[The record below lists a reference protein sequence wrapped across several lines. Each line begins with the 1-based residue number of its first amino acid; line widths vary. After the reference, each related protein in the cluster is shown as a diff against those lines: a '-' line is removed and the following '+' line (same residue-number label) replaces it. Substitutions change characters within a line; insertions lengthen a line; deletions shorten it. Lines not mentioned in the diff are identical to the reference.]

1 MRLMLSYLKRYKGLV
16 FLNFISVFG
25 FALTELGIPTIVSR
39 MVDGGVASGDK
50 AYLMKMG
57 GLIVLISLVGILG
70 TISLGYCGARIS
82 TSVTCDIRNDLFE
95 KVQSFSHREMNQLG
109 VSSLITRTS
118 NDALQIMNFMNIILR
133 TAMLTPV
140 MISVSFALIIT
151 SSVRLSLII
160 AATVP
165 FIILGVILVAKI
177 SGPVSERQ
185 QTALDGLN
193 RIFRENLTGI
203 RVIRSFNNDARET
216 ERFGEQNQEFTNQS
230 KKLFTLMSATE
241 PAFYLLMNIAA
252 LAIYFFAS
260 QMINQSTLQV
270 GQLMAFMEYLFH
282 AMFSVMLFCLVFMMY
297 PRANISAKRIEAV
310 MNMTPDI
317 VDEISAGQ
325 SNDADGERER
335 DGVTQVRDGRKQ
347 SYGGVKQ
354 AHHDRKPVEEIVFDH
369 VDFCYPDGEEAVLK
383 DVSFTAKAGET
394 LAVIG
399 STGSGKSTLI
409 QLIPRFYDVTGGH
422 ILVDGVDIRQMN
434 SHELREHIGFVAQK
448 ANLFSGT
455 IEENIRFGRADA
467 SDEEVRHAA
476 EIAQAMEFIMDK
488 PGGFKEKIVEGAGNL
503 SGGQKQRLSIA
514 RALVRKPDIYIY
526 DDSFSALDMKTD
538 AALRQALKPEV
549 KNAIVI
555 IVAQRVS
562 TIMDADK
569 ILVLDEG
576 RLTAMGR
583 HAELLKTCPLYYEIA
598 ASQLSEEELQ
608 NVR

>member
-25 FALTELGIPTIVSR
+25 FALTELGIPTIISK
-39 MVDGGVASGDK
+39 MVDGGVASGDRE
-50 AYLMKMG
+50 YLMKMG
-57 GLIVLISLVGILG
+57 GLIAVISIVGILG
-70 TISLGYCGARIS
+70 TVVLGYCGARIS
-82 TSVTCDIRNDLFE
+82 TAVTCDIRNDLFE

-109 VSSLITRTS
+109 GSSLITRTS

-140 MISVSFALIIT
+140 MIVISFTLIIM
-151 SSVRLSLII
+151 SSVRLSLVI

-165 FIILGVILVAKI
+165 FIILGVVLVAKI
-177 SGPVSERQ
+177 SGPISERQ

-230 KKLFTLMSATE
+230 RKLFTLMSSTE
-241 PAFYLLMNIAA
+241 PLFFLLMNIAA
-252 LAIYFFAS
+252 ISIYFIAS

-317 VDEISAGQ
+317 LDEISEEKTV
-325 SNDADGERER
+325 SDIGE
-335 DGVTQVRDGRKQ
+335 
-347 SYGGVKQ
+347 
-354 AHHDRKPVEEIVFDH
+354 HIEEVVFDH

-383 DVSFTAKAGET
+383 DISFTAKAGET
-394 LAVIG
+394 LAIIG

-409 QLIPRFYDVTGGH
+409 QLIPRFYDVTGGRVL
-422 ILVDGVDIRQMN
+422 INGVDVRQMN

-455 IEENIRFGRADA
+455 IEENIRFGREDA
-467 SDEEVRHAA
+467 TDEEVRHAA
-476 EIAQAMEFIMDK
+476 EIAQAMDFIMDK
-488 PGGFKEKIVEGAGNL
+488 PNGFQEKIVEGAGNL
-503 SGGQKQRLSIA
+503 SGGQKQRLSIT

-538 AALRQALKPEV
+538 ALLRQALKSEV
-549 KNAIVI
+549 KNAVVI

-562 TIMDADK
+562 TIMDADQ

-576 RLTAMGR
+576 RLAAVGR
-583 HAELLKTCPLYYEIA
+583 HKELLKECPLYYEIA

>member
-25 FALTELGIPTIVSR
+25 FALTELGIPTIISR
-39 MVDGGVASGDK
+39 MVDGGVASGDRE
-50 AYLMKMG
+50 YLLKMG
-57 GLIVLISLVGILG
+57 GLSVLISVVGILG
-70 TISLGYCGARIS
+70 TGVLGYCGARIS
-82 TSVTCDIRNDLFE
+82 TAVTCDIRNDLFE

-140 MISVSFALIIT
+140 MIAVSFTLIIM
-151 SSVRLSLII
+151 SSVKLSLII

-165 FIILGVILVAKI
+165 FIILGVVLVAKI

-216 ERFGEQNQEFTNQS
+216 ERFGEQNQVFTNQS
-230 KKLFTLMSATE
+230 KKLFTLMSSTE
-241 PAFYLLMNIAA
+241 PLFFLLMNIAA
-252 LAIYFFAS
+252 LAIYFVAS
-260 QMINQSTLQV
+260 QMIDQSALQV

-317 VDEISAGQ
+317 TDETVGTQ
-325 SNDADGERER
+325 RVHDDREPIKE
-335 DGVTQVRDGRKQ
+335 VRF
-347 SYGGVKQ
+347 
-354 AHHDRKPVEEIVFDH
+354 EH

-383 DVSFTAKAGET
+383 DISFSARAGQTTAI
-394 LAVIG
+394 IG

-409 QLIPRFYDVTGGH
+409 QLIPRFYDVTGGRV
-422 ILVDGVDIRQMN
+422 LVNGVDVRQIN
-434 SHELREHIGFVAQK
+434 SHKLREHIGFVAQK

-455 IEENIRFGRADA
+455 IEENIRFGRAEA
-467 SDEEVRHAA
+467 TDEEIRHAA
-476 EIAQAMEFIMDK
+476 EIAQAADFIMDK
-488 PGGFKEKIVEGAGNL
+488 PKGFKERIVEGAGNL

-538 AALRQALKPEV
+538 AMLRQALKPEV
-549 KNAIVI
+549 NNAIVI

-562 TIMDADK
+562 TIMDADQ

-576 RLTAMGR
+576 RLAASGR
-583 HAELLKTCPLYYEIA
+583 HEELLKTCPLYYEIA
-598 ASQLSEEELQ
+598 ASQLSEEELR
-608 NVR
+608 NVC

>member
-25 FALTELGIPTIVSR
+25 FALTELGIPTIISK
-39 MVDGGVASGDK
+39 MVDGGVASGDRE
-50 AYLMKMG
+50 YLMKMG
-57 GLIVLISLVGILG
+57 GLIAVISIVGILG
-70 TISLGYCGARIS
+70 TVVLGYCGARIS
-82 TSVTCDIRNDLFE
+82 TAVTCDIRNDLFE

-140 MISVSFALIIT
+140 MIVISFTLIIM
-151 SSVRLSLII
+151 SSVRLSLVI

-165 FIILGVILVAKI
+165 FIILGVMLVAKI
-177 SGPVSERQ
+177 SGPISERQ

-230 KKLFTLMSATE
+230 RKLFTLMSSTE
-241 PAFYLLMNIAA
+241 PLFFLLMNIAA
-252 LAIYFFAS
+252 ISIYFIAS

-297 PRANISAKRIEAV
+297 PRANISAKRIEVV

-317 VDEISAGQ
+317 QDEISEEKTV
-325 SNDADGERER
+325 SDIGE
-335 DGVTQVRDGRKQ
+335 
-347 SYGGVKQ
+347 
-354 AHHDRKPVEEIVFDH
+354 HIEEVVFDH

-383 DVSFTAKAGET
+383 DISFTAKAGET
-394 LAVIG
+394 LAIIG

-409 QLIPRFYDVTGGH
+409 QLIPRFYDVTGGRVL
-422 ILVDGVDIRQMN
+422 INGVDVRQMN

-455 IEENIRFGRADA
+455 IEENIRFGREDA
-467 SDEEVRHAA
+467 TDEEVRHAA
-476 EIAQAMEFIMDK
+476 EIAQAMDFIMDK
-488 PGGFKEKIVEGAGNL
+488 PKGFQEKIVEGAGNL
-503 SGGQKQRLSIA
+503 SGGQKQRLSIT

-538 AALRQALKPEV
+538 AVLRQALKSEV
-549 KNAIVI
+549 KNAVVI

-562 TIMDADK
+562 TIMDADQ

-576 RLTAMGR
+576 RLAAMGR
-583 HAELLKTCPLYYEIA
+583 HKELLKECPLYYEIA

>member
-1 MRLMLSYLKRYKGLV
+1 MRLMLSYLKSYKGLV

-25 FALTELGIPTIVSR
+25 FALTELGIPTIISR
-39 MVDGGVASGDK
+39 MVDGGVASGDRE
-50 AYLMKMG
+50 YLLKMG
-57 GLIVLISLVGILG
+57 GLIALISVVGILG
-70 TISLGYCGARIS
+70 TVVLGYCGARIS
-82 TSVTCDIRNDLFE
+82 TAVTCDIRNDLFE

-140 MISVSFALIIT
+140 MIVVSFTLIIM
-151 SSVRLSLII
+151 SSVKLSLII

-216 ERFGEQNQEFTNQS
+216 ERFGKQNQAFTNQS
-230 KKLFTLMSATE
+230 KKLFTLMSSTE
-241 PAFYLLMNIAA
+241 PLFFLLMNIAA
-252 LAIYFFAS
+252 LAIYFVAS
-260 QMINQSTLQV
+260 QMIDQSALQV

-317 VDEISAGQ
+317 TDETVSTQ
-325 SNDADGERER
+325 RVHDDREPIKE
-335 DGVTQVRDGRKQ
+335 VIF
-347 SYGGVKQ
+347 
-354 AHHDRKPVEEIVFDH
+354 EH

-383 DVSFTAKAGET
+383 DISFSARAGQTTAI
-394 LAVIG
+394 IG

-409 QLIPRFYDVTGGH
+409 QLIPRFYDVTGGRV
-422 ILVDGVDIRQMN
+422 LVNGVDVRQIN
-434 SHELREHIGFVAQK
+434 SHKLREHIGFVAQK

-455 IEENIRFGRADA
+455 IEENIRFGCSEAT
-467 SDEEVRHAA
+467 DEEIRHAA
-476 EIAQAMEFIMDK
+476 DIAQAADFIMDK
-488 PGGFKEKIVEGAGNL
+488 PKGFKERIVEGAGNL

-538 AALRQALKPEV
+538 AVLRQALKPEV

-562 TIMDADK
+562 TIMDADQ

-576 RLTAMGR
+576 HLAASGC
-583 HAELLKTCPLYYEIA
+583 HEELLKTCPLYYEIA

-608 NVR
+608 NVC

>member
-25 FALTELGIPTIVSR
+25 FALTELGIPTIISR
-39 MVDGGVASGDK
+39 MVDGGVASGDRE
-50 AYLMKMG
+50 YLLKMG
-57 GLIVLISLVGILG
+57 GLIALISVVGILG
-70 TISLGYCGARIS
+70 TVVLGYCGARIS
-82 TSVTCDIRNDLFE
+82 TAVTCDIRNDLFE

-140 MISVSFALIIT
+140 MIVVSFTLIIM
-151 SSVRLSLII
+151 SSVKLSLII

-216 ERFGEQNQEFTNQS
+216 ERFGKQNQAFTNQS
-230 KKLFTLMSATE
+230 KKLFTLMSSTE
-241 PAFYLLMNIAA
+241 PLFFLLMNIAA
-252 LAIYFFAS
+252 LAIYFVAS
-260 QMINQSTLQV
+260 QMIDQSALQV

-317 VDEISAGQ
+317 TDETVSTQ
-325 SNDADGERER
+325 RVHDDREPIKE
-335 DGVTQVRDGRKQ
+335 VIF
-347 SYGGVKQ
+347 
-354 AHHDRKPVEEIVFDH
+354 EH

-383 DVSFTAKAGET
+383 DISFSARAGQTTAI
-394 LAVIG
+394 IG

-409 QLIPRFYDVTGGH
+409 QLIPRFYDVTGGRV
-422 ILVDGVDIRQMN
+422 LVNGVDVRQIN
-434 SHELREHIGFVAQK
+434 SHKLREHIGFVAQK

-455 IEENIRFGRADA
+455 IEENIRFGCSEAT
-467 SDEEVRHAA
+467 DEEIRHAA
-476 EIAQAMEFIMDK
+476 DIAQAADFIMDK
-488 PGGFKEKIVEGAGNL
+488 PKGFKERIVEGAGNL

-538 AALRQALKPEV
+538 AVLRQALKPEV

-562 TIMDADK
+562 TIMDADQ

-576 RLTAMGR
+576 HLAALGR
-583 HAELLKTCPLYYEIA
+583 HEELLKTCPLYYEIA

-608 NVR
+608 NVC

>member
-25 FALTELGIPTIVSR
+25 FALTELGIPTIISK
-39 MVDGGVASGDK
+39 MVDGGVASGDRE
-50 AYLMKMG
+50 YLMKMG
-57 GLIVLISLVGILG
+57 GLIAVISIVGILG
-70 TISLGYCGARIS
+70 TVVLGYCGARIS
-82 TSVTCDIRNDLFE
+82 TAVTCDIRNDLFE

-140 MISVSFALIIT
+140 MIVISFTLIIM
-151 SSVRLSLII
+151 SSVRLSLVI

-165 FIILGVILVAKI
+165 FIILGVVLVAKI
-177 SGPVSERQ
+177 SGPISERQ

-230 KKLFTLMSATE
+230 RKLFTLMSSTE
-241 PAFYLLMNIAA
+241 PLFFLLMNIAA
-252 LAIYFFAS
+252 ISIYFIAS

-297 PRANISAKRIEAV
+297 PRANISAKRIEVV

-317 VDEISAGQ
+317 LDEISEEKTV
-325 SNDADGERER
+325 SDIGE
-335 DGVTQVRDGRKQ
+335 
-347 SYGGVKQ
+347 
-354 AHHDRKPVEEIVFDH
+354 HIEEVVFDH

-383 DVSFTAKAGET
+383 DISFTAKAGET
-394 LAVIG
+394 LAIIG

-409 QLIPRFYDVTGGH
+409 QLIPRFYDVTGGRVL
-422 ILVDGVDIRQMN
+422 INGVDVRQMN

-455 IEENIRFGRADA
+455 IEENIRFGREDA
-467 SDEEVRHAA
+467 TDEEVRHAA
-476 EIAQAMEFIMDK
+476 EIAQAMDFIMDK
-488 PGGFKEKIVEGAGNL
+488 PNGFQEKIVEGAGNL
-503 SGGQKQRLSIA
+503 SGGQKQRLSIT

-538 AALRQALKPEV
+538 AVLRQALKSEV
-549 KNAIVI
+549 KNAVVI

-562 TIMDADK
+562 TIMDVDQ

-576 RLTAMGR
+576 RLAAMGR
-583 HAELLKTCPLYYEIA
+583 HKELLKECPLYYEIA

>member
-1 MRLMLSYLKRYKGLV
+1 MEDLKSLYV
-16 FLNFISVFG
+16 DC
-25 FALTELGIPTIVSR
+25 IV
-39 MVDGGVASGDK
+39 
-50 AYLMKMG
+50 
-57 GLIVLISLVGILG
+57 
-70 TISLGYCGARIS
+70 
-82 TSVTCDIRNDLFE
+82 
-95 KVQSFSHREMNQLG
+95 
-109 VSSLITRTS
+109 
-118 NDALQIMNFMNIILR
+118 
-133 TAMLTPV
+133 
-140 MISVSFALIIT
+140 
-151 SSVRLSLII
+151 
-160 AATVP
+160 
-165 FIILGVILVAKI
+165 
-177 SGPVSERQ
+177 
-185 QTALDGLN
+185 
-193 RIFRENLTGI
+193 
-203 RVIRSFNNDARET
+203 
-216 ERFGEQNQEFTNQS
+216 EQNQEFTNQS

-241 PAFYLLMNIAA
+241 PAFFLLMNIAA

-317 VDEISAGQ
+317 VDEISADQRIHGNENP
-325 SNDADGERER
+325 SYDGE
-335 DGVTQVRDGRKQ
+335 
-347 SYGGVKQ
+347 KQ
-354 AHHDRKPVEEIVFDH
+354 AYHDRKPIREIVFDH

-383 DVSFTAKAGET
+383 DISFTAKAGET

-409 QLIPRFYDVTGGH
+409 QLVPRFYDVTGGR
-422 ILVDGVDIRQMN
+422 ILIDGVDIRQMN
-434 SHELREHIGFVAQK
+434 SHELREQIGFVAQK

-476 EIAQAMEFIMDK
+476 EIAQAMDFIMDK

-514 RALVRKPDIYIY
+514 RALVRKPDTYIY

-576 RLTAMGR
+576 RLMAMGR
-583 HAELLKTCPLYYEIA
+583 HEELLKECPLYYEIA

>member
-25 FALTELGIPTIVSR
+25 FALTELGIPTIISK

-50 AYLMKMG
+50 EYLMKMG
-57 GLIVLISLVGILG
+57 GLIVLISIVGIIG

-82 TSVTCDIRNDLFE
+82 TSITCDIRNDLFE

-140 MISVSFALIIT
+140 MIAVSFTLIIM

-165 FIILGVILVAKI
+165 FIILGVIVVAKI

-241 PAFYLLMNIAA
+241 PAFFLLMNIAA
-252 LAIYFFAS
+252 LAIYFVAS

-317 VDEISAGQ
+317 VDEITEGQ
-325 SNDADGERER
+325 SLRNSGEL
-335 DGVTQVRDGRKQ
+335 
-347 SYGGVKQ
+347 
-354 AHHDRKPVEEIVFDH
+354 VFDH

-383 DVSFTAKAGET
+383 DISFSAKAGET

-409 QLIPRFYDVTGGH
+409 QLIPRFYDVTGGR

-455 IEENIRFGRADA
+455 IEENIRFGRSDA
-467 SDEEVRHAA
+467 TDAEVRHAA
-476 EIAQAMEFIMDK
+476 EIAQAMDFIMDK
-488 PGGFKEKIVEGAGNL
+488 PGGFQEKIVEGAGNL

-538 AALRQALKPEV
+538 AILRQALKPEV
-549 KNAIVI
+549 KDAIVI

-576 RLTAMGR
+576 RLAAMGR
-583 HAELLKTCPLYYEIA
+583 HQELLRECPLYYEIA

>member
-25 FALTELGIPTIVSR
+25 FALTELGIPSIISK
-39 MVDGGVASGDK
+39 MVDGGVASGDRE
-50 AYLMKMG
+50 YLMKMG
-57 GLIVLISLVGILG
+57 GLIAVISIVGILG
-70 TISLGYCGARIS
+70 TVVLGYCGARIS
-82 TSVTCDIRNDLFE
+82 TAVTCDIRNDLFE

-140 MISVSFALIIT
+140 MIVISFTLIIM
-151 SSVRLSLII
+151 SSVRLSLVI

-165 FIILGVILVAKI
+165 FIILGVVLVAKI
-177 SGPVSERQ
+177 SGPISERQ

-230 KKLFTLMSATE
+230 RKLFTLMSSTE
-241 PAFYLLMNIAA
+241 PLFFLLMNIAA
-252 LAIYFFAS
+252 ISIYFIAS

-297 PRANISAKRIEAV
+297 PRANISAKRIEVV

-317 VDEISAGQ
+317 QDEISEEKTV
-325 SNDADGERER
+325 SDIGE
-335 DGVTQVRDGRKQ
+335 
-347 SYGGVKQ
+347 
-354 AHHDRKPVEEIVFDH
+354 HIEEVVFDH

-383 DVSFTAKAGET
+383 DISFTAKAGET
-394 LAVIG
+394 LAIIG

-409 QLIPRFYDVTGGH
+409 QLIPRFYDVTGGRVL
-422 ILVDGVDIRQMN
+422 INGVDVRQMN

-455 IEENIRFGRADA
+455 IEENIRFGREDA
-467 SDEEVRHAA
+467 TDEEVRHAA
-476 EIAQAMEFIMDK
+476 EIAQAMDFIMDK
-488 PGGFKEKIVEGAGNL
+488 PNGFQEKIVEGAGNL
-503 SGGQKQRLSIA
+503 SGGQKQRLSIT

-538 AALRQALKPEV
+538 ALLRQALKSEV
-549 KNAIVI
+549 KNAVVI

-562 TIMDADK
+562 TIMDADQ

-576 RLTAMGR
+576 RLAAVGR
-583 HAELLKTCPLYYEIA
+583 HKELLKECPLYYEIA

>member
-16 FLNFISVFG
+16 FLNFISIFG
-25 FALTELGIPTIVSR
+25 FALTELGIPTIISK
-39 MVDGGVASGDK
+39 MVDGGVASGDRE
-50 AYLMKMG
+50 YLMKMG
-57 GLIVLISLVGILG
+57 GLIAVISIVGILG
-70 TISLGYCGARIS
+70 TVVLGYCGARIS
-82 TSVTCDIRNDLFE
+82 TAVTCDIRNDLFE

-118 NDALQIMNFMNIILR
+118 NDALQIVNFMNIILR

-140 MISVSFALIIT
+140 MIVISFTLIIM
-151 SSVRLSLII
+151 SSVRLSLVI

-165 FIILGVILVAKI
+165 FIILGVVLVAKI
-177 SGPVSERQ
+177 SGPISERQ

-230 KKLFTLMSATE
+230 RKLFTLMSSTE
-241 PAFYLLMNIAA
+241 PLFFLLMNIAA
-252 LAIYFFAS
+252 ISIYFIAS

-297 PRANISAKRIEAV
+297 PRANISAKRIEVV

-317 VDEISAGQ
+317 QDEISEEKTV
-325 SNDADGERER
+325 SDIGE
-335 DGVTQVRDGRKQ
+335 
-347 SYGGVKQ
+347 
-354 AHHDRKPVEEIVFDH
+354 HIEEVVFDH

-383 DVSFTAKAGET
+383 DISFTAKAGET
-394 LAVIG
+394 LAIIG

-409 QLIPRFYDVTGGH
+409 QLIPRFYDVTGGRVL
-422 ILVDGVDIRQMN
+422 INGVDVRQMN

-455 IEENIRFGRADA
+455 IEENIRFGREDA
-467 SDEEVRHAA
+467 TDEEVRHAA
-476 EIAQAMEFIMDK
+476 EIAQAMDFIMDK
-488 PGGFKEKIVEGAGNL
+488 PNGFQEKIVEGAGNL
-503 SGGQKQRLSIA
+503 SGGQKQRLSIT

-538 AALRQALKPEV
+538 ALLRQALKSEV
-549 KNAIVI
+549 KNAVVI

-562 TIMDADK
+562 TIMDADQ

-576 RLTAMGR
+576 RLAAMGR
-583 HAELLKTCPLYYEIA
+583 HKELLKECPLYYEIA

>member
-25 FALTELGIPTIVSR
+25 FALTELGIPTIISK
-39 MVDGGVASGDK
+39 MVDGGVASGDRE
-50 AYLMKMG
+50 YLMKMG
-57 GLIVLISLVGILG
+57 GLIAVISIVGILG
-70 TISLGYCGARIS
+70 TVVLGYCGARIS
-82 TSVTCDIRNDLFE
+82 TAVTCDIRNDLFE

-140 MISVSFALIIT
+140 MIVISFTLIIM
-151 SSVRLSLII
+151 SSVRLSLVI

-165 FIILGVILVAKI
+165 FIILGVVLVAKI
-177 SGPVSERQ
+177 SGPISERQ

-230 KKLFTLMSATE
+230 RKLFTLMSSTE
-241 PAFYLLMNIAA
+241 PLFFLLMNIAA
-252 LAIYFFAS
+252 ISIYFIAS

-297 PRANISAKRIEAV
+297 PRANISAKRIEVV

-317 VDEISAGQ
+317 QDEISEEKTV
-325 SNDADGERER
+325 SDIGE
-335 DGVTQVRDGRKQ
+335 
-347 SYGGVKQ
+347 
-354 AHHDRKPVEEIVFDH
+354 HIEEVVFDH

-383 DVSFTAKAGET
+383 DISFTAKAGET
-394 LAVIG
+394 LAIIG

-409 QLIPRFYDVTGGH
+409 QLIPRFYDVTGGRVL
-422 ILVDGVDIRQMN
+422 INGVDVRQMN

-455 IEENIRFGRADA
+455 IEENIRFGREDA
-467 SDEEVRHAA
+467 TDEEVRHAA
-476 EIAQAMEFIMDK
+476 EIAQAMDFIMDK
-488 PGGFKEKIVEGAGNL
+488 PNGFQEKIVEGAGNL
-503 SGGQKQRLSIA
+503 SGGQKQRLSIT

-538 AALRQALKPEV
+538 AVLRQALKSEV
-549 KNAIVI
+549 KNAVVI

-562 TIMDADK
+562 TIMDADQ

-576 RLTAMGR
+576 RLAAMGR
-583 HAELLKTCPLYYEIA
+583 HKELLKECPLYYEIA

>member
-25 FALTELGIPTIVSR
+25 FALTELGIPTIISR
-39 MVDGGVASGDK
+39 MVDGGVASGDRE
-50 AYLMKMG
+50 YLLKMG
-57 GLIVLISLVGILG
+57 GLIALISVVGILG
-70 TISLGYCGARIS
+70 TVVLGYCGARIS
-82 TSVTCDIRNDLFE
+82 TAVTCDIRNDLFE

-140 MISVSFALIIT
+140 MIAVSFTLIIM
-151 SSVRLSLII
+151 SSVKLSLII

-216 ERFGEQNQEFTNQS
+216 ERFGEQNQVFTNQS
-230 KKLFTLMSATE
+230 KKLFTLMSSTE
-241 PAFYLLMNIAA
+241 PLFFLLMNIAA
-252 LAIYFFAS
+252 LAIYFVAS
-260 QMINQSTLQV
+260 QMIDQSALQV

-317 VDEISAGQ
+317 TNETVSTQRVHD
-325 SNDADGERER
+325 DREPIKE
-335 DGVTQVRDGRKQ
+335 VIF
-347 SYGGVKQ
+347 
-354 AHHDRKPVEEIVFDH
+354 EH

-383 DVSFTAKAGET
+383 DISFSARAGQTTAI
-394 LAVIG
+394 IG

-409 QLIPRFYDVTGGH
+409 QLIPRFYDVTGGRV
-422 ILVDGVDIRQMN
+422 LVNGVDVRQIN
-434 SHELREHIGFVAQK
+434 SHKLREHIGFVAQK

-455 IEENIRFGRADA
+455 IEENIRFGCSEAT
-467 SDEEVRHAA
+467 DEEIRHAA
-476 EIAQAMEFIMDK
+476 EIAQAADFIMDK
-488 PGGFKEKIVEGAGNL
+488 PKGFKERIVEGAGNL

-538 AALRQALKPEV
+538 AVLRQALKPEV

-562 TIMDADK
+562 TIMDADQ

-576 RLTAMGR
+576 RLAASGR
-583 HAELLKTCPLYYEIA
+583 HEELLKTCPLYYEIA

-608 NVR
+608 NVC

>member
-25 FALTELGIPTIVSR
+25 FALTELGIPTIISR
-39 MVDGGVASGDK
+39 MVDGGVASGDRE
-50 AYLMKMG
+50 YLLKMG
-57 GLIVLISLVGILG
+57 GLIALISVVGILG
-70 TISLGYCGARIS
+70 TVVLGYCGARIS
-82 TSVTCDIRNDLFE
+82 TAVTCDIRNDLFE

-140 MISVSFALIIT
+140 MIAVSFTLIIM
-151 SSVRLSLII
+151 SSVKLSLII

-216 ERFGEQNQEFTNQS
+216 ERFGEQNQVFTNQS
-230 KKLFTLMSATE
+230 KKLFTLMSSTE
-241 PAFYLLMNIAA
+241 PLFFLLMNIAA
-252 LAIYFFAS
+252 LAIYFVAS
-260 QMINQSTLQV
+260 QMIDQSALQV

-297 PRANISAKRIEAV
+297 PRANISAKRREAV

-317 VDEISAGQ
+317 TDETVSTQ
-325 SNDADGERER
+325 RVHDDREPIKE
-335 DGVTQVRDGRKQ
+335 VIF
-347 SYGGVKQ
+347 
-354 AHHDRKPVEEIVFDH
+354 EH

-383 DVSFTAKAGET
+383 DISFSARAGQTTAI
-394 LAVIG
+394 IG

-409 QLIPRFYDVTGGH
+409 QLIPRFYDVTGGRV
-422 ILVDGVDIRQMN
+422 LVNGVDVRQIN
-434 SHELREHIGFVAQK
+434 SHKLREHIGFVAQK

-455 IEENIRFGRADA
+455 IEENIRFGCSEAT
-467 SDEEVRHAA
+467 DEEIRHAA
-476 EIAQAMEFIMDK
+476 EIAQAADFIMDK
-488 PGGFKEKIVEGAGNL
+488 PKGFKERIVEGAGNL

-538 AALRQALKPEV
+538 AVLRQALKPEV

-562 TIMDADK
+562 TIMDADQ

-576 RLTAMGR
+576 RLAASGR
-583 HAELLKTCPLYYEIA
+583 HEELLKTCPLYYEIA

-608 NVR
+608 NVC

>member
-25 FALTELGIPTIVSR
+25 FALTELGIPTIISR
-39 MVDGGVASGDK
+39 MVDGGVASGDRE
-50 AYLMKMG
+50 YLLKMG
-57 GLIVLISLVGILG
+57 GLIALISFVGILG
-70 TISLGYCGARIS
+70 TVVLGYCGARIS
-82 TSVTCDIRNDLFE
+82 TAVTCDIRNDLFE

-140 MISVSFALIIT
+140 MIAVSFTLIIM
-151 SSVRLSLII
+151 SSVKLSLII

-216 ERFGEQNQEFTNQS
+216 ERFGEQNQVFTNQS
-230 KKLFTLMSATE
+230 KKLFTLMSSTE
-241 PAFYLLMNIAA
+241 PLFFLLMNIAA
-252 LAIYFFAS
+252 LAIYFVAS
-260 QMINQSTLQV
+260 QMIDQSALQV

-317 VDEISAGQ
+317 TDETVSMQ
-325 SNDADGERER
+325 RVHDDREPIKE
-335 DGVTQVRDGRKQ
+335 VIF
-347 SYGGVKQ
+347 
-354 AHHDRKPVEEIVFDH
+354 EH

-383 DVSFTAKAGET
+383 DISFSDRAGQTTAI
-394 LAVIG
+394 IG

-409 QLIPRFYDVTGGH
+409 QLIPRFYDVTGGRV
-422 ILVDGVDIRQMN
+422 LVNGVDVRQIN
-434 SHELREHIGFVAQK
+434 SHKLREHIGFVAQK

-455 IEENIRFGRADA
+455 IEENIRFGCSEAT
-467 SDEEVRHAA
+467 DEEIRHAA
-476 EIAQAMEFIMDK
+476 DIAQAADFIMDK
-488 PGGFKEKIVEGAGNL
+488 PKGFKERIVEGAGNL

-538 AALRQALKPEV
+538 AVLRQALKPEV

-562 TIMDADK
+562 TIMDADQ

-576 RLTAMGR
+576 RLAASGR
-583 HAELLKTCPLYYEIA
+583 HEELLKTCPLYYEIA

-608 NVR
+608 NVC

>member
-25 FALTELGIPTIVSR
+25 FALTELGIPTIISR
-39 MVDGGVASGDK
+39 MVDGGVASGDRE
-50 AYLMKMG
+50 YLLKMG
-57 GLIVLISLVGILG
+57 GLIALISVVGILG
-70 TISLGYCGARIS
+70 TVVLGYCGARIS
-82 TSVTCDIRNDLFE
+82 TAVTCDIRNDLFE

-140 MISVSFALIIT
+140 MIAVSFTLIIM
-151 SSVRLSLII
+151 SSVKLSLII

-216 ERFGEQNQEFTNQS
+216 ERFGEQNQVFTNQS
-230 KKLFTLMSATE
+230 KKLFTLMSSTE
-241 PAFYLLMNIAA
+241 PLFFLLMNIAA
-252 LAIYFFAS
+252 LAIYFVAS
-260 QMINQSTLQV
+260 QMIDQSALQV

-317 VDEISAGQ
+317 TDETVSTQ
-325 SNDADGERER
+325 RVHDDREPIKE
-335 DGVTQVRDGRKQ
+335 VIF
-347 SYGGVKQ
+347 
-354 AHHDRKPVEEIVFDH
+354 EH

-383 DVSFTAKAGET
+383 DISFSARAGQTTAI
-394 LAVIG
+394 IG

-409 QLIPRFYDVTGGH
+409 QLIPRFYDVTGGRV
-422 ILVDGVDIRQMN
+422 LVNGVDVRQIN
-434 SHELREHIGFVAQK
+434 SHKLREHIGFVAQK

-455 IEENIRFGRADA
+455 IEENIRFGCSEAT
-467 SDEEVRHAA
+467 DEEIRHAA
-476 EIAQAMEFIMDK
+476 DIAQTADFIMDK
-488 PGGFKEKIVEGAGNL
+488 PKGFKERIVEGAGNL

-538 AALRQALKPEV
+538 AVLRQALKPEV

-562 TIMDADK
+562 TIMDADQ

-576 RLTAMGR
+576 RLTASGR
-583 HAELLKTCPLYYEIA
+583 HEELLKTCPLYYEIA

-608 NVR
+608 NVC

>member
-25 FALTELGIPTIVSR
+25 FALTELGIPTIISR
-39 MVDGGVASGDK
+39 MVDGGVASGERE
-50 AYLMKMG
+50 YLLKMG
-57 GLIVLISLVGILG
+57 GLIALISVVGILG
-70 TISLGYCGARIS
+70 TVVLGYCGARIS
-82 TSVTCDIRNDLFE
+82 TAVTCDIRNDLFE

-140 MISVSFALIIT
+140 MIAVSFTLIIM
-151 SSVRLSLII
+151 SSVKLSLII

-216 ERFGEQNQEFTNQS
+216 ERFGEQNQVFTNQS
-230 KKLFTLMSATE
+230 KKLFTLMSSTE
-241 PAFYLLMNIAA
+241 PLFFLLMNIAA
-252 LAIYFFAS
+252 LAIYFVAS
-260 QMINQSTLQV
+260 QMIDQSALQV

-317 VDEISAGQ
+317 TDETVSMQ
-325 SNDADGERER
+325 RVHDDREPIKE
-335 DGVTQVRDGRKQ
+335 VIF
-347 SYGGVKQ
+347 
-354 AHHDRKPVEEIVFDH
+354 EH

-383 DVSFTAKAGET
+383 DISFSARAGQTTAI
-394 LAVIG
+394 IG

-409 QLIPRFYDVTGGH
+409 QLIPRFYDVTGGRV
-422 ILVDGVDIRQMN
+422 LVNGVDVRQIN
-434 SHELREHIGFVAQK
+434 SHKLREHIGFVAQK

-455 IEENIRFGRADA
+455 IEENIRFGCSEAT
-467 SDEEVRHAA
+467 DEEIRHAA
-476 EIAQAMEFIMDK
+476 DIAQAADFIMDK
-488 PGGFKEKIVEGAGNL
+488 PKGFKERIVEGAGNL

-538 AALRQALKPEV
+538 AVLRQALKPEV

-562 TIMDADK
+562 TIMDADQ

-576 RLTAMGR
+576 RLAASGR
-583 HAELLKTCPLYYEIA
+583 HEELLKTCPLYYEIA

-608 NVR
+608 NVC

>member
-25 FALTELGIPTIVSR
+25 FALTELGIPTIISR
-39 MVDGGVASGDK
+39 MVDGGVAGEDRE
-50 AYLMKMG
+50 YLLKMG
-57 GLIVLISLVGILG
+57 GLIVLISVVGILG
-70 TISLGYCGARIS
+70 TVVLGYCGARIS
-82 TSVTCDIRNDLFE
+82 TAVTCDIRNDLFE

-140 MISVSFALIIT
+140 MIAVSFTLIIM
-151 SSVRLSLII
+151 SSVKLSLII

-165 FIILGVILVAKI
+165 FIILGVVLVAKI

-216 ERFGEQNQEFTNQS
+216 ERFGEQNQVFTNQS
-230 KKLFTLMSATE
+230 KKLFTLMSSTE
-241 PAFYLLMNIAA
+241 PLFFLLMNIAA
-252 LAIYFFAS
+252 LAIYFVAS
-260 QMINQSTLQV
+260 QMIDQSALQV
-270 GQLMAFMEYLFH
+270 GQLIAFMEYLFH

-297 PRANISAKRIEAV
+297 PRANISAKRIETV

-317 VDEISAGQ
+317 TDEPVGTQ
-325 SNDADGERER
+325 RVHDDREPIKE
-335 DGVTQVRDGRKQ
+335 VIF
-347 SYGGVKQ
+347 
-354 AHHDRKPVEEIVFDH
+354 EH

-383 DVSFTAKAGET
+383 DISFSARAGQTTAI
-394 LAVIG
+394 IG

-409 QLIPRFYDVTGGH
+409 QLIPRFYDVTGGRVL
-422 ILVDGVDIRQMN
+422 IDGVDVRQIN
-434 SHELREHIGFVAQK
+434 SHKLREHIGFVAQK

-455 IEENIRFGRADA
+455 IEENIRFGRSEAT
-467 SDEEVRHAA
+467 DEEIRHAA
-476 EIAQAMEFIMDK
+476 EIAQAADFIMDK
-488 PGGFKEKIVEGAGNL
+488 PNGFKERIVEGAGNL

-538 AALRQALKPEV
+538 AVLRQALKPEV

-562 TIMDADK
+562 TIMDADQ

-576 RLTAMGR
+576 RLAASGR
-583 HAELLKTCPLYYEIA
+583 HEELLKTCPLYYEIA
-598 ASQLSEEELQ
+598 ASQLSEEELR
-608 NVR
+608 NVC

>member
-25 FALTELGIPTIVSR
+25 FALTELGIPTIISK
-39 MVDGGVASGDK
+39 MVDGGVASGDRE
-50 AYLMKMG
+50 YLMKMG
-57 GLIVLISLVGILG
+57 GLIAVISIVGILG
-70 TISLGYCGARIS
+70 TVVLGYCGARIS
-82 TSVTCDIRNDLFE
+82 TAVTCDIRNDLFE

-140 MISVSFALIIT
+140 MIVISFTLIIM
-151 SSVRLSLII
+151 SSVRLSLVI

-165 FIILGVILVAKI
+165 FIILGVVLVAKI
-177 SGPVSERQ
+177 SGPISERQ

-216 ERFGEQNQEFTNQS
+216 ERFGEENQEFTNQS
-230 KKLFTLMSATE
+230 RKLFTLMSSTE
-241 PAFYLLMNIAA
+241 PLFFLLMNIAA
-252 LAIYFFAS
+252 ISIYFIAS

-297 PRANISAKRIEAV
+297 PRANISAKRIEVV

-317 VDEISAGQ
+317 QDEISEEKTV
-325 SNDADGERER
+325 SDIGE
-335 DGVTQVRDGRKQ
+335 
-347 SYGGVKQ
+347 
-354 AHHDRKPVEEIVFDH
+354 HIEEVVFDH

-383 DVSFTAKAGET
+383 DISFTAKAGET
-394 LAVIG
+394 LAIIG

-409 QLIPRFYDVTGGH
+409 QLIPRFYDVTGGRVL
-422 ILVDGVDIRQMN
+422 INGVDVRQMN

-455 IEENIRFGRADA
+455 IEENIRFGREDA
-467 SDEEVRHAA
+467 TDEEVRHAA
-476 EIAQAMEFIMDK
+476 EIAQAMDFIMDK
-488 PGGFKEKIVEGAGNL
+488 PNGFQEKIVEGAGNL
-503 SGGQKQRLSIA
+503 SGGQKQRLSIT

-538 AALRQALKPEV
+538 AVLRQALKSEV
-549 KNAIVI
+549 KNAVVI

-562 TIMDADK
+562 TIMDADQ

-576 RLTAMGR
+576 RLAAMGR
-583 HAELLKTCPLYYEIA
+583 HKELLKECPLYYEIA

>member
-1 MRLMLSYLKRYKGLV
+1 MRLMLSYLKSYKGLV

-25 FALTELGIPTIVSR
+25 FALTELGIPTIISR
-39 MVDGGVASGDK
+39 MVDGGVASGDRE
-50 AYLMKMG
+50 YLLKMG
-57 GLIVLISLVGILG
+57 GLIALISVVGILG
-70 TISLGYCGARIS
+70 TVVLGYCGARIS
-82 TSVTCDIRNDLFE
+82 TAVTCDIRNDLFE

-140 MISVSFALIIT
+140 MIVVSFTLIIM
-151 SSVRLSLII
+151 SSVKLSLII

-216 ERFGEQNQEFTNQS
+216 ERFGKQNQAFTNQS
-230 KKLFTLMSATE
+230 KKLFTLMSSTE
-241 PAFYLLMNIAA
+241 PLFFLLMNIAA
-252 LAIYFFAS
+252 LAIYFVAS
-260 QMINQSTLQV
+260 QMIDQSALQV

-317 VDEISAGQ
+317 TDETVSTQ
-325 SNDADGERER
+325 RVHDDREPIKE
-335 DGVTQVRDGRKQ
+335 VIF
-347 SYGGVKQ
+347 
-354 AHHDRKPVEEIVFDH
+354 EH

-383 DVSFTAKAGET
+383 DISFSARAGQTTAI
-394 LAVIG
+394 IG

-409 QLIPRFYDVTGGH
+409 QLIPRFYDVTGGRV
-422 ILVDGVDIRQMN
+422 LVNGVDVRQIN
-434 SHELREHIGFVAQK
+434 SHKLREHIGFVAQK

-455 IEENIRFGRADA
+455 IEENIRFGCSEAT
-467 SDEEVRHAA
+467 DEEIRHAA
-476 EIAQAMEFIMDK
+476 DIAQAADFIMDK
-488 PGGFKEKIVEGAGNL
+488 PKGFKERIVEGAGNL

-538 AALRQALKPEV
+538 AVLRQALKPEV

-562 TIMDADK
+562 TIMDADQ

-576 RLTAMGR
+576 HLAASGR
-583 HAELLKTCPLYYEIA
+583 HEELLKTCPLYYEIA
-598 ASQLSEEELQ
+598 ASQLS
-608 NVR
+608 VC

>member
-25 FALTELGIPTIVSR
+25 FALTELGIPTIISR
-39 MVDGGVASGDK
+39 MVDGGVASGDREN
-50 AYLMKMG
+50 LLKMG
-57 GLIVLISLVGILG
+57 GLIALISVVGILG
-70 TISLGYCGARIS
+70 TVGLGYCGARIS
-82 TSVTCDIRNDLFE
+82 TAVTCDIRNDLFE

-140 MISVSFALIIT
+140 MIVVSFTLIIM
-151 SSVRLSLII
+151 SSVKLSLII

-216 ERFGEQNQEFTNQS
+216 ERFGKQNQAFTNQS
-230 KKLFTLMSATE
+230 QKLFTLMSSTE
-241 PAFYLLMNIAA
+241 PLFFLLMNIAA
-252 LAIYFFAS
+252 LAIYFVAS
-260 QMINQSTLQV
+260 QMIDQSALQV

-317 VDEISAGQ
+317 TDETVSTQ
-325 SNDADGERER
+325 RVHDDREPIKE
-335 DGVTQVRDGRKQ
+335 VIF
-347 SYGGVKQ
+347 
-354 AHHDRKPVEEIVFDH
+354 EH

-383 DVSFTAKAGET
+383 DISFSARAGQTTAI
-394 LAVIG
+394 IG

-409 QLIPRFYDVTGGH
+409 QLIPRFYDVTGGRV
-422 ILVDGVDIRQMN
+422 LVNGVDVRQIN
-434 SHELREHIGFVAQK
+434 SHKLREHIGFVAQK

-455 IEENIRFGRADA
+455 IEENIRFGCSEAT
-467 SDEEVRHAA
+467 DEEIRHAA
-476 EIAQAMEFIMDK
+476 DIAQAADFIMDK
-488 PGGFKEKIVEGAGNL
+488 PKGFKERIVEGAGNL

-538 AALRQALKPEV
+538 AVLRQALKPEV

-562 TIMDADK
+562 TIMDADQ

-576 RLTAMGR
+576 HLAASGR
-583 HAELLKTCPLYYEIA
+583 HEELLKTCPLYYEIA

-608 NVR
+608 NVC

>member
-25 FALTELGIPTIVSR
+25 FALTELGIPTIISR
-39 MVDGGVASGDK
+39 MVDGGVASGDRE
-50 AYLMKMG
+50 YLLKMG
-57 GLIVLISLVGILG
+57 GLIALISVVGILG
-70 TISLGYCGARIS
+70 TVVLGYCGARIS
-82 TSVTCDIRNDLFE
+82 TAVTCDIRNDLFE

-140 MISVSFALIIT
+140 MIVVSFTLIIM
-151 SSVRLSLII
+151 SSVKLSLII

-216 ERFGEQNQEFTNQS
+216 ERFGEQNRAFTNQS
-230 KKLFTLMSATE
+230 QKLFTLMSSTE
-241 PAFYLLMNIAA
+241 PLFFLLMNIAA
-252 LAIYFFAS
+252 LAIYFVAS
-260 QMINQSTLQV
+260 QMIDQSALQV

-317 VDEISAGQ
+317 TDETVSTQ
-325 SNDADGERER
+325 RVHDDREPIKE
-335 DGVTQVRDGRKQ
+335 VIF
-347 SYGGVKQ
+347 
-354 AHHDRKPVEEIVFDH
+354 EH

-383 DVSFTAKAGET
+383 DISFSARAGQTTAI
-394 LAVIG
+394 IG

-409 QLIPRFYDVTGGH
+409 QLIPRFYDVTGGRV
-422 ILVDGVDIRQMN
+422 LVNGVDVRQIN
-434 SHELREHIGFVAQK
+434 SHKLREHIGFVAQK

-455 IEENIRFGRADA
+455 IEENIRFGCSEAT
-467 SDEEVRHAA
+467 DEEIRHAA
-476 EIAQAMEFIMDK
+476 DIAQAADFIMDK
-488 PGGFKEKIVEGAGNL
+488 PKGFKERIVEGAGNL

-538 AALRQALKPEV
+538 AVLRQALKPEV

-562 TIMDADK
+562 TIMDADQ

-576 RLTAMGR
+576 RLAASGR
-583 HAELLKTCPLYYEIA
+583 HEELLKTCPLYYEIA

-608 NVR
+608 NVC

>member
-25 FALTELGIPTIVSR
+25 FALTELGIPTIISR
-39 MVDGGVASGDK
+39 MVDGGVASGNRE
-50 AYLMKMG
+50 YLLKMG
-57 GLIVLISLVGILG
+57 GLIVLISVVGILG
-70 TISLGYCGARIS
+70 TVVLGYCGARIS
-82 TSVTCDIRNDLFE
+82 TAVTCDIRNDLFE

-140 MISVSFALIIT
+140 MIAVSFTLIIM
-151 SSVRLSLII
+151 SSVKLSLII

-216 ERFGEQNQEFTNQS
+216 ERFGEQNQVFTNQS
-230 KKLFTLMSATE
+230 KKLFTLMSSTE
-241 PAFYLLMNIAA
+241 PLFFLLMNIAA
-252 LAIYFFAS
+252 LAIYFVAS
-260 QMINQSTLQV
+260 QMIDQSALQV
-270 GQLMAFMEYLFH
+270 GQLIAFMEYLFH

-297 PRANISAKRIEAV
+297 PRANISAKRIETV

-317 VDEISAGQ
+317 TDETVSMQ
-325 SNDADGERER
+325 RVHDDGEPIKE
-335 DGVTQVRDGRKQ
+335 VIF
-347 SYGGVKQ
+347 
-354 AHHDRKPVEEIVFDH
+354 EH

-383 DVSFTAKAGET
+383 DISFSARAGQTTAI
-394 LAVIG
+394 IG

-409 QLIPRFYDVTGGH
+409 QLIPRFYDVTGGRVL
-422 ILVDGVDIRQMN
+422 IDGVDVRQIN
-434 SHELREHIGFVAQK
+434 SHKLREHIGFVAQK

-455 IEENIRFGRADA
+455 IEENIRFGRSEAT
-467 SDEEVRHAA
+467 DEEIRHAA
-476 EIAQAMEFIMDK
+476 EIAQAADFIMDK
-488 PGGFKEKIVEGAGNL
+488 PKGFKERIVEGAGNL

-538 AALRQALKPEV
+538 AVLRQALKPEV

-562 TIMDADK
+562 TIMDADQ

-576 RLTAMGR
+576 RLAASGR
-583 HAELLKTCPLYYEIA
+583 HEELLKTCPLYYEIA
-598 ASQLSEEELQ
+598 ASQLSEEELR
-608 NVR
+608 NVC

>member
-25 FALTELGIPTIVSR
+25 FALTELGIPTIISK
-39 MVDGGVASGDK
+39 MVDSGVASGDRE
-50 AYLMKMG
+50 YLMKMG
-57 GLIVLISLVGILG
+57 GLIAVISIVGILG
-70 TISLGYCGARIS
+70 TIVLGYCGARIS
-82 TSVTCDIRNDLFE
+82 TAVTCDIRNDLFE

-140 MISVSFALIIT
+140 MIVISFTLIIM
-151 SSVRLSLII
+151 SSVRLSLVI

-165 FIILGVILVAKI
+165 FIVLGVVIVAKI
-177 SGPVSERQ
+177 SGPISERQ

-230 KKLFTLMSATE
+230 RKLFTLMSSTE
-241 PAFYLLMNIAA
+241 PLFFLLMNIAA
-252 LAIYFFAS
+252 ISIYFIAS

-317 VDEISAGQ
+317 QDEISEEKTV
-325 SNDADGERER
+325 SDIGE
-335 DGVTQVRDGRKQ
+335 
-347 SYGGVKQ
+347 
-354 AHHDRKPVEEIVFDH
+354 HIEEVVFDH

-383 DVSFTAKAGET
+383 DISFTAKAGET
-394 LAVIG
+394 LAIIG

-409 QLIPRFYDVTGGH
+409 QLIPRFYDVTGGRVL
-422 ILVDGVDIRQMN
+422 INGVDVRQMN

-455 IEENIRFGRADA
+455 IEENIRFGREDA
-467 SDEEVRHAA
+467 TDEEVRHAA
-476 EIAQAMEFIMDK
+476 EIAQAMDFIMDK
-488 PGGFKEKIVEGAGNL
+488 PNGFQEKIVERAGNL
-503 SGGQKQRLSIA
+503 SGGQKQRLSIT

-538 AALRQALKPEV
+538 AVLRQALKSEV
-549 KNAIVI
+549 KNAVVI

-562 TIMDADK
+562 TIMDADQ

-576 RLTAMGR
+576 RLAAMGR
-583 HAELLKTCPLYYEIA
+583 HKELLKECPLYYEIA

>member
-25 FALTELGIPTIVSR
+25 FALTELGIPTIISK
-39 MVDGGVASGDK
+39 MVDGGVASGDRE
-50 AYLMKMG
+50 YLMKMG
-57 GLIVLISLVGILG
+57 GLIAVISIVGILG
-70 TISLGYCGARIS
+70 TVVLGYCGARIS
-82 TSVTCDIRNDLFE
+82 TAVTCDIRNDLFE

-140 MISVSFALIIT
+140 MIVISFTLIIM
-151 SSVRLSLII
+151 SSVRLSLVI

-165 FIILGVILVAKI
+165 FIILGVVLVAKI
-177 SGPVSERQ
+177 SGPISERQ

-230 KKLFTLMSATE
+230 RKLFTLMSSTE
-241 PAFYLLMNIAA
+241 PLFFLLMNIAA
-252 LAIYFFAS
+252 ISIYFIAS

-297 PRANISAKRIEAV
+297 PRANISAKRIEVV

-317 VDEISAGQ
+317 QDEISEEKTV
-325 SNDADGERER
+325 SDIGE
-335 DGVTQVRDGRKQ
+335 
-347 SYGGVKQ
+347 
-354 AHHDRKPVEEIVFDH
+354 HIEEVVFDH

-383 DVSFTAKAGET
+383 DISFTAKAGET
-394 LAVIG
+394 LAIIG

-409 QLIPRFYDVTGGH
+409 QLIPRFYDVTGGRVL
-422 ILVDGVDIRQMN
+422 INGVDVKQMN

-455 IEENIRFGRADA
+455 IEENIRFGREDA
-467 SDEEVRHAA
+467 TDEEVRHAA
-476 EIAQAMEFIMDK
+476 EIAQAMDFIMDK
-488 PGGFKEKIVEGAGNL
+488 PNGFQEKIVEGAGNL
-503 SGGQKQRLSIA
+503 SGGQKQRLSIT
-514 RALVRKPDIYIY
+514 RALVRKSDIYIY

-538 AALRQALKPEV
+538 ALLRQALKSEV
-549 KNAIVI
+549 KNAVVI

-562 TIMDADK
+562 TIMDADQ

-576 RLTAMGR
+576 RLAAMGR
-583 HAELLKTCPLYYEIA
+583 HKELLKECPLYYEIA

>member
-25 FALTELGIPTIVSR
+25 FALTELGIPTIISK
-39 MVDGGVASGDK
+39 MVDSGVASGDRE
-50 AYLMKMG
+50 YLMKMG
-57 GLIVLISLVGILG
+57 GLIAVISIVGILG
-70 TISLGYCGARIS
+70 TVVLGYCGARIS
-82 TSVTCDIRNDLFE
+82 TAVTCDIRNDLFE

-140 MISVSFALIIT
+140 MIVISFTLIIM
-151 SSVRLSLII
+151 SSVRLSLVI

-165 FIILGVILVAKI
+165 FIVLGVVLVAKI
-177 SGPVSERQ
+177 SGPISERQ

-230 KKLFTLMSATE
+230 RKLFTLMSSTE
-241 PAFYLLMNIAA
+241 PLFFLLMNIAA
-252 LAIYFFAS
+252 ISIYFIAS

-317 VDEISAGQ
+317 QDEISEEKTV
-325 SNDADGERER
+325 SDIGE
-335 DGVTQVRDGRKQ
+335 
-347 SYGGVKQ
+347 
-354 AHHDRKPVEEIVFDH
+354 HIEEVVFDH

-383 DVSFTAKAGET
+383 DISFTAKAGET
-394 LAVIG
+394 LAIIG

-409 QLIPRFYDVTGGH
+409 QLIPRFYDVTGGRVL
-422 ILVDGVDIRQMN
+422 INGVDVRQMN

-455 IEENIRFGRADA
+455 IEENIRFGREDA
-467 SDEEVRHAA
+467 TDEEVRHAA
-476 EIAQAMEFIMDK
+476 EIAQAMDFIMDK
-488 PGGFKEKIVEGAGNL
+488 PNGFQEKIVEGAGNL
-503 SGGQKQRLSIA
+503 SGGQKQRLSIT

-538 AALRQALKPEV
+538 AVLRQALKSEV
-549 KNAIVI
+549 KNAVVI

-562 TIMDADK
+562 TIMDADQ

-576 RLTAMGR
+576 RLAAMGR
-583 HAELLKTCPLYYEIA
+583 HKELLKECPLYYEIA
-598 ASQLSEEELQ
+598 ASQLNEAELQ

>member
-25 FALTELGIPTIVSR
+25 FALTELGIPTIISK
-39 MVDGGVASGDK
+39 MVDGGVASGDRE
-50 AYLMKMG
+50 YLMKMG
-57 GLIVLISLVGILG
+57 GLITVISIVGILG
-70 TISLGYCGARIS
+70 TVVLGYCGARIS
-82 TSVTCDIRNDLFE
+82 TAVTCDIRNDLFE

-140 MISVSFALIIT
+140 MIVISFTLIIM
-151 SSVRLSLII
+151 SSVRLSLVI

-165 FIILGVILVAKI
+165 FIILGVMLVAKI
-177 SGPVSERQ
+177 SGPISERQ

-230 KKLFTLMSATE
+230 RKLFTLMSSTE
-241 PAFYLLMNIAA
+241 PLFFLLMNIAA
-252 LAIYFFAS
+252 ISIYFIAS

-297 PRANISAKRIEAV
+297 PRANISAKRIEVV

-317 VDEISAGQ
+317 QDEISEEKTV
-325 SNDADGERER
+325 SDIGE
-335 DGVTQVRDGRKQ
+335 
-347 SYGGVKQ
+347 
-354 AHHDRKPVEEIVFDH
+354 HIEEVVFDH

-383 DVSFTAKAGET
+383 DIAFTAKAGET
-394 LAVIG
+394 LAIIG

-409 QLIPRFYDVTGGH
+409 QLIPRFYDVTGGRVL
-422 ILVDGVDIRQMN
+422 INGVDVRQMN

-455 IEENIRFGRADA
+455 IEENIRFGREDA
-467 SDEEVRHAA
+467 TDEEVRHAA
-476 EIAQAMEFIMDK
+476 EIAQAMDFIMDK
-488 PGGFKEKIVEGAGNL
+488 PKGFQEKIVEGAGNL
-503 SGGQKQRLSIA
+503 SGGQKQRLSIT

-538 AALRQALKPEV
+538 AMLRQALKSEV
-549 KNAIVI
+549 KNAVVI
-555 IVAQRVS
+555 IGAQRVS
-562 TIMDADK
+562 TIMDADQ

-576 RLTAMGR
+576 RLAAMGR
-583 HAELLKTCPLYYEIA
+583 HKELLKECPLYYEIA

>member
-25 FALTELGIPTIVSR
+25 FALTELGIPTIISK
-39 MVDGGVASGDK
+39 MVDGGVASGDRE
-50 AYLMKMG
+50 YLMKMG
-57 GLIVLISLVGILG
+57 GLIAVISIVGILG
-70 TISLGYCGARIS
+70 TVVLGYCGARIS
-82 TSVTCDIRNDLFE
+82 TAVTCDIRNDLFE

-140 MISVSFALIIT
+140 MIVISFTLIIM
-151 SSVRLSLII
+151 SSVRLSLVI

-165 FIILGVILVAKI
+165 FIILGVVLVAKI
-177 SGPVSERQ
+177 SGPISERQ

-230 KKLFTLMSATE
+230 RKLFTLMSSTE
-241 PAFYLLMNIAA
+241 PLFFLLMNIAA
-252 LAIYFFAS
+252 ISIYFIAS

-297 PRANISAKRIEAV
+297 PRANISAKRIEVV

-317 VDEISAGQ
+317 QDEISEEKTV
-325 SNDADGERER
+325 SDIGE
-335 DGVTQVRDGRKQ
+335 
-347 SYGGVKQ
+347 
-354 AHHDRKPVEEIVFDH
+354 HIEEVVFDH

-383 DVSFTAKAGET
+383 DISFTAKAGET
-394 LAVIG
+394 LAIIG

-409 QLIPRFYDVTGGH
+409 QLIPRFYDVTGGRVL
-422 ILVDGVDIRQMN
+422 INGVDVRQMN

-455 IEENIRFGRADA
+455 IEENIRFGREDA
-467 SDEEVRHAA
+467 TDEEVRHAA
-476 EIAQAMEFIMDK
+476 EIAQAMDFIMDK
-488 PGGFKEKIVEGAGNL
+488 PNGFQEKIVEGAGNL
-503 SGGQKQRLSIA
+503 SGGQKQRLSIT

-538 AALRQALKPEV
+538 ALLRQALKSEV
-549 KNAIVI
+549 KNAVVI

-562 TIMDADK
+562 TIMDADQ

-576 RLTAMGR
+576 RLAAMGR
-583 HAELLKTCPLYYEIA
+583 HRELLKECPLYYEIA

>member
-25 FALTELGIPTIVSR
+25 FALTELGIPTIIYR
-39 MVDGGVASGDK
+39 MVDGGVASGDRE
-50 AYLMKMG
+50 YLLKMG
-57 GLIVLISLVGILG
+57 GLIALISVVGILG
-70 TISLGYCGARIS
+70 TVVLGYCGARIS
-82 TSVTCDIRNDLFE
+82 TAVTCDIRNDLFE

-140 MISVSFALIIT
+140 MIAVSFTLIIM
-151 SSVRLSLII
+151 SSVKLSLII

-216 ERFGEQNQEFTNQS
+216 ERFGEQNQVFTNQS
-230 KKLFTLMSATE
+230 KKLFTLMSSTE
-241 PAFYLLMNIAA
+241 PLFFLLMNIAA
-252 LAIYFFAS
+252 LAIYFVAS
-260 QMINQSTLQV
+260 QMIDQSALQV

-317 VDEISAGQ
+317 TDETVSTQ
-325 SNDADGERER
+325 RVHDDREPIKE
-335 DGVTQVRDGRKQ
+335 VIF
-347 SYGGVKQ
+347 
-354 AHHDRKPVEEIVFDH
+354 EH

-383 DVSFTAKAGET
+383 DISFSARAGQTTAI
-394 LAVIG
+394 IG

-409 QLIPRFYDVTGGH
+409 QLIPRFYDVTGGRV
-422 ILVDGVDIRQMN
+422 LVNGVDVRQIN
-434 SHELREHIGFVAQK
+434 SHKLREHIGFVAQK

-455 IEENIRFGRADA
+455 IEENIRFGCSEAT
-467 SDEEVRHAA
+467 DEEIRHAA
-476 EIAQAMEFIMDK
+476 EIAQAADFIMDK
-488 PGGFKEKIVEGAGNL
+488 PKGFKERIVEGAGNL

-538 AALRQALKPEV
+538 AVLRQALKPEV

-562 TIMDADK
+562 TIMDADQ

-576 RLTAMGR
+576 RLAASGR
-583 HAELLKTCPLYYEIA
+583 HEELLKTCPLYYEIA

-608 NVR
+608 NVC

>member
-25 FALTELGIPTIVSR
+25 FALTELGIPTIISR
-39 MVDGGVASGDK
+39 MVDGGVAGEDRE
-50 AYLMKMG
+50 YLLKMG
-57 GLIVLISLVGILG
+57 GLIVLISVVGILG
-70 TISLGYCGARIS
+70 TVVLGYCGARIS
-82 TSVTCDIRNDLFE
+82 TAVTCDIRNDLFE

-140 MISVSFALIIT
+140 MIAVSFTLIIM
-151 SSVRLSLII
+151 SSVKLSLII

-165 FIILGVILVAKI
+165 FIILGVVLVAKI

-216 ERFGEQNQEFTNQS
+216 ERFGEQNQVFTNQS
-230 KKLFTLMSATE
+230 KKLFTLMSSTE
-241 PAFYLLMNIAA
+241 PLFFLLMNIAA
-252 LAIYFFAS
+252 LAIYFVAS
-260 QMINQSTLQV
+260 QMIDQSALQV

-317 VDEISAGQ
+317 TDETVSTQ
-325 SNDADGERER
+325 RVHDDREPIKE
-335 DGVTQVRDGRKQ
+335 VIF
-347 SYGGVKQ
+347 
-354 AHHDRKPVEEIVFDH
+354 EH

-383 DVSFTAKAGET
+383 DISFSARAGQTTAI
-394 LAVIG
+394 IG

-409 QLIPRFYDVTGGH
+409 QLIPRFYDVTGGRVL
-422 ILVDGVDIRQMN
+422 IDGVDVRQIN
-434 SHELREHIGFVAQK
+434 SHKLREHIGFVAQK

-455 IEENIRFGRADA
+455 IEENIRFGRSEAT
-467 SDEEVRHAA
+467 DEEIRHAA
-476 EIAQAMEFIMDK
+476 EIAQAADFIMDK
-488 PGGFKEKIVEGAGNL
+488 PNGFKERIVEGAGNL

-538 AALRQALKPEV
+538 AVLRQALKPEV

-562 TIMDADK
+562 TIMDADQ

-576 RLTAMGR
+576 RLAASGR
-583 HAELLKTCPLYYEIA
+583 HEELLKTCPLYYEIA

-608 NVR
+608 NVC

>member
-25 FALTELGIPTIVSR
+25 FALTELGIPTIISR
-39 MVDGGVASGDK
+39 MVDGGIASGDRE
-50 AYLMKMG
+50 YLLKMG
-57 GLIVLISLVGILG
+57 GLIALISFVGILG
-70 TISLGYCGARIS
+70 TVVLGYCGARIS
-82 TSVTCDIRNDLFE
+82 TAVTCDIRNDLFE

-140 MISVSFALIIT
+140 MIAVSFTLIIM
-151 SSVRLSLII
+151 SSVKLSLII

-216 ERFGEQNQEFTNQS
+216 ERFGEQNQVFTNQS
-230 KKLFTLMSATE
+230 KKLFTLMSSTE
-241 PAFYLLMNIAA
+241 PLFFLLMNIAA
-252 LAIYFFAS
+252 LAIYFVAS
-260 QMINQSTLQV
+260 QMIDQSALQV

-317 VDEISAGQ
+317 TDETVSMQ
-325 SNDADGERER
+325 RVHDDREPIKE
-335 DGVTQVRDGRKQ
+335 VIF
-347 SYGGVKQ
+347 
-354 AHHDRKPVEEIVFDH
+354 EH

-383 DVSFTAKAGET
+383 DISFSARAGQTTAI
-394 LAVIG
+394 IG

-409 QLIPRFYDVTGGH
+409 QLIPRFYDVTGGRV
-422 ILVDGVDIRQMN
+422 LVNGVDVRQIN
-434 SHELREHIGFVAQK
+434 SHKLREHIGFVAQK

-455 IEENIRFGRADA
+455 IEENIRFGCSEAT
-467 SDEEVRHAA
+467 DEEIRHAA
-476 EIAQAMEFIMDK
+476 DIAQAADFIMDK
-488 PGGFKEKIVEGAGNL
+488 PKGFKERIVEGAGNL

-538 AALRQALKPEV
+538 AVLRQALKPEV

-562 TIMDADK
+562 TIMDADQ

-576 RLTAMGR
+576 RLAASGR
-583 HAELLKTCPLYYEIA
+583 HEELLKTCPLYYEIA

-608 NVR
+608 NVC

>member
-25 FALTELGIPTIVSR
+25 FALTELGIPTIISK
-39 MVDGGVASGDK
+39 MVDGGVASGDRE
-50 AYLMKMG
+50 YLMKMG
-57 GLIVLISLVGILG
+57 GLIAVISIVGILG
-70 TISLGYCGARIS
+70 TVVLGYCGARIS
-82 TSVTCDIRNDLFE
+82 TAVTCDIRNDLFE

-140 MISVSFALIIT
+140 MIVISFTLIIM
-151 SSVRLSLII
+151 SSVRLSLVI

-165 FIILGVILVAKI
+165 FIILSVVLVAKI
-177 SGPVSERQ
+177 SGPISERQ

-216 ERFGEQNQEFTNQS
+216 ERFGEENQEFTNQS
-230 KKLFTLMSATE
+230 RKLFTLMSSTE
-241 PAFYLLMNIAA
+241 PLFFLLMNIAA
-252 LAIYFFAS
+252 ISIYFIAS

-297 PRANISAKRIEAV
+297 PRANISAKRIEVV

-317 VDEISAGQ
+317 QDEISEEKTV
-325 SNDADGERER
+325 SDIGE
-335 DGVTQVRDGRKQ
+335 
-347 SYGGVKQ
+347 
-354 AHHDRKPVEEIVFDH
+354 HIEEVVFDH

-383 DVSFTAKAGET
+383 DISFTAKAGET
-394 LAVIG
+394 LAIIG

-409 QLIPRFYDVTGGH
+409 QLIPRFYDVTGGRVL
-422 ILVDGVDIRQMN
+422 INGVDVRQMN

-455 IEENIRFGRADA
+455 IEENIRFGREDA
-467 SDEEVRHAA
+467 TDEEVRHAA
-476 EIAQAMEFIMDK
+476 EIAQAMDFIMDK
-488 PGGFKEKIVEGAGNL
+488 PNGFQEKIVEGAGNL
-503 SGGQKQRLSIA
+503 SGGQKQRLSIT

-538 AALRQALKPEV
+538 AVLRQALKSEV
-549 KNAIVI
+549 KNAVVI

-562 TIMDADK
+562 TIMDADQ

-576 RLTAMGR
+576 RLAAMGR
-583 HAELLKTCPLYYEIA
+583 HKELLKECPLYYEIA